1 MKLFYLISIKRSPWS
16 TICVYL
22 FRWTATKIKIFFWW
36 HCTHAIRADSLYT
49 YLFTRIA
56 GVKHLAE
63 SPCWFAVL
71 HFDIFTPR
79 LGLPAPFTQIVQ
91 DEAKT
96 SKLKNA
102 RAKIMPLKCLVICL
116 NEIADGKMV
125 NSHRVL
131 PYSIEAFS
139 WHYQKQASDVTYLG
153 RFACSGIVCSKST
166 LQICSLHF

>member
-1 MKLFYLISIKRSPWS
+1 MCIYSDEQQQRSK
-16 TICVYL
+16 Y
-22 FRWTATKIKIFFWW
+22 FFWW

-79 LGLPAPFTQIVQ
+79 LGLPVPFTQIVQ

-116 NEIADGKMV
+116 NEIADGKIV

-131 PYSIEAFS
+131 PYSKEACS

>member
-1 MKLFYLISIKRSPWS
+1 MKLFYLISITRSPWS

-22 FRWTATKIKIFFWW
+22 FRWTATKIKIFFLM
-36 HCTHAIRADSLYT
+36 TLYART
-49 YLFTRIA
+49 QYVQIVWTRICCIA
-56 GVKHLAE
+56 GVKHSAE

-116 NEIADGKMV
+116 NEIADGKIV

-131 PYSIEAFS
+131 PYSKEACS